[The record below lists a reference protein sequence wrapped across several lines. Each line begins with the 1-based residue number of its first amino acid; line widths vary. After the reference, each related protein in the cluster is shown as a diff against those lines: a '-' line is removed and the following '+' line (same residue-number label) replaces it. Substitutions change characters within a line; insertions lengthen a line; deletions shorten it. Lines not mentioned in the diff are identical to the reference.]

1 MPREMVDV
9 SLELYFEIQNFL
21 FREAN
26 LLDEGRF
33 DEWLDLLTEDARY
46 VMPVRRNL
54 EAAANAPSKPAD
66 SAVFSLFDDDKPS
79 LTLRI
84 RRVETGYA
92 HAEVPLST
100 VQRVVSNIRIEAG
113 ASAGE
118 VVAHSNF
125 IAYQERRGRHTAT
138 FFGKRRD
145 RLRRE
150 NGTWKIAHRHVE
162 LAQTI
167 LPSTISILF

>member
-1 MPREMVDV
+1 VSEIVDV
-9 SLELYFEIQNFL
+9 SPELYFEIQDFL

-33 DEWLDLLTEDARY
+33 EEWLGLLTEDVRY
-46 VMPVRRNL
+46 IMPVRRNI
-54 EAAANAPSKPAD
+54 EVAGNVPVKPAD
-66 SAVFSLFDDDKPS
+66 NATFSLFDDDKPS
-79 LTLRI
+79 LALRI

-92 HAEVPLST
+92 HAEVPRST
-100 VQRVVSNIRIEAG
+100 VQRVVSNIRIEPG
-113 ASAGE
+113 ASTGE

-125 IAYQERRGRHTAT
+125 IAYQERRGRHAAT
-138 FFGKRRD
+138 FFGKRQD

-150 NGTWKIAHRHVE
+150 GGTWKIARRRIE